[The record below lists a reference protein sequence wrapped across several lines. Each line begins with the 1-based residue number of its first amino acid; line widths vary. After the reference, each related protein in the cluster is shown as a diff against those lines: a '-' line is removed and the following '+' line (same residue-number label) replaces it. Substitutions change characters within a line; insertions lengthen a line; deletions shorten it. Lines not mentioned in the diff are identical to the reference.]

1 MTSLYVKVKDSTG
14 LPYVMGLALFTVWK
28 RGGR

>member
-1 MTSLYVKVKDSTG
+1 MTSLYVNVKGSTG
-14 LPYVMGLALFTVWK
+14 LSYVMGLALFTVWK